1 MKTLDTHKM
10 DSIDQVIQENIDK
23 ESVVFSDRANT
34 YLNISDYVDTHMIEK
49 STIETTVT
57 TLKWV
62 QIAISNAKRNLLGVY
77 HKIKGKYLQLYL
89 DEFCYKLNR
98 RYFGNRLFHRLIL
111 AVAKSYWQNSGE
123 SNYKMTL
130 FH

>member
-34 YLNISDYVDTHMIEK
+34 YLNISDYVDTHMMGK
-49 STIETTVT
+49 STIETTAT

-62 QIAISNAKRNLLGVY
+62 QIAISNAK
-77 HKIKGKYLQLYL
+77 
-89 DEFCYKLNR
+89 
-98 RYFGNRLFHRLIL
+98 
-111 AVAKSYWQNSGE
+111 
-123 SNYKMTL
+123 
-130 FH
+130 

>member
-89 DEFCYKLNR
+89 DEFCYKLNM

-111 AVAKSYWQNSGE
+111 AVAKTYWQNSGE
-123 SNYKMTL
+123 SNYKIIN
-130 FH
+130 